1 MAKKLLTILTLMASM
16 TAGAA
21 FAGGHIEGAIKA
33 RQGQMQLY
41 AHYLGILGGMARGN
55 ADYDA
60 AAAQAAADNLLA
72 VASLNAGSLWPQGS
86 DMDSAEGTR
95 AKAAIWENFPDVG
108 AKSMALTS
116 AAANMATA
124 AGTDLGALRAA
135 MGDLGGT
142 CGACHKAYRGR

>member
-1 MAKKLLTILTLMASM
+1 MANKLLTSLTLIASM
-16 TAGAA
+16 TAGAS
-21 FAGGHIEGAIKA
+21 FAEGHIQGAIKA

-55 ADYDA
+55 MDYNAD
-60 AAAQAAADNLLA
+60 AAQAAADSLLA
-72 VASLNAGSLWPQGS
+72 VASINGASLWPQGS
-86 DMDSAEGTR
+86 DMDSVEGTR

-116 AAANMATA
+116 AAANMANA
-124 AGTDLGALRAA
+124 AGTDLDALRAA